1 MESLGL
7 EKDLAAVKRDGATGS
22 GAKRRRVSAEGSTF
36 VRKSSRL
43 SGAAVTHAE
52 PTGAG
57 DRIASSV
64 DGKAKSTQTGSREHE
79 LFKECESRERQSKLV
94 WDTRRMHQHLTRSP
108 TGCAVATTG
117 VAGYGAA
124 LCALA
129 GREPAPPTW
138 QAEVEAVRF
147 GVGGFSIAV
156 VRRDMPP
163 PFKSLGKTA
172 FAVNRVILVSCR
184 PAHAASWR
192 SSLSLLCH
200 ADLFLLALASCIFAS
215 VLMNACLCAC
225 LHYIGRNLSVWGRF
239 PDACGARA
247 CYGPGVQP
255 GRPPLG
261 AALLAK

>member
-1 MESLGL
+1 M
-7 EKDLAAVKRDGATGS
+7 KRDGATGS
-22 GAKRRRVSAEGSTF
+22 GAKRRRVSADGSAF

-43 SGAAVTHAE
+43 SGAAVTYAE
-52 PTGAG
+52 PTSPR

-138 QAEVEAVRF
+138 EAEVEAVRF

-172 FAVNRVILVSCR
+172 FAVNRVILVPCR

-192 SSLSLLCH
+192 SGLPFLLH
-200 ADLFLLALASCIFAS
+200 AYMIPLALASCILTS

-225 LHYIGRNLSVWGRF
+225 LHYIGGNLPVGGRF
-239 PDACGARA
+239 PDACGARTCCGP